1 MLSLLLFLILGC
13 IIGYV
18 VVIMLGGII
27 ELIQD
32 IIGFFF

>member
-1 MLSLLLFLILGC
+1 MLSLLLFLVLGC
-13 IIGYV
+13 IVGYV
-18 VVIMLGGII
+18 VVLVLAGII